1 MDESQRKSV
10 FDYVFSKADA
20 IGYMGFDSAESKK
33 FQDQLEADDELMRLA
48 GERLQRKY
56 IKDTILN
63 RYSKLRRYIDTGDVL
78 EAIDGIAAEDI
89 VGTKD
94 ELENGLFK
102 IVHGDLEIPCTSA
115 SFSEWQTVLKRFG
128 AIEND
133 GLRFAF
139 ITCGGIKKPAAEIEE
154 VKKILR
160 SYGVIPFIVK
170 PNDVK
175 ANIQNF
181 LGSLQKATK
190 SNADVVLYE
199 IVDRFI
205 EDAERANFR
214 IKKADVHRFVSS
226 LLSKRFLIATGL
238 AGSGKTKLAQIFS
251 AWITPTFMSSDPFAP
266 GQKVESDRTTYF
278 VKASGP
284 EFVEFWNGED
294 PQTATRVG
302 LPRKMIEEW
311 ADYITSNRLSSST
324 PARDIREAVKTGSRY
339 SDQLHSFETHLKAAA
354 FTLIE
359 SRGSL
364 KKAKCYEIVSVGA
377 DWTGSENILGYPNG
391 LDSSVYVSKPSLDLI
406 LRAQLNPHLPHFL
419 ILDEMNLS
427 HVERYFADILSVIE
441 SGEKIHLH
449 KDSERK
455 ADGVLVPQDLSLPPN
470 LFIIGTVNVDETT
483 YMFSP
488 KVLDR
493 ANVIEFRMNQSDL
506 AAFLE
511 APLKPD
517 VSMMSGGG
525 EGFGVNF
532 TASSSGEFSSFIEPL
547 KSRYELEMMLFFR
560 VLSTNGAEY
569 GYRVAHEAARFVQ
582 AYKELGGHGETDLSW
597 FNDAFDFVV
606 AQKFLPKLHGS
617 RAKLGPLLKKLW
629 FLCATDQER
638 SGQDLLE
645 AAEAAAKS
653 TEKQCEPSPVIPS
666 TAKFKVSAEKIN
678 RMWRLLN
685 ENGFASFAEA

>member
-1 MDESQRKSV
+1 MDESQRKAV
-10 FDYVFSKADA
+10 FDYVFQKADA
-20 IGYMGFDSAESKK
+20 ISYMGLDSAESKK
-33 FQDQLEADDELMRLA
+33 FQDGLEADDVLMKLA
-48 GERLQRKY
+48 GEQLQRKY

-63 RYSKLRRYIDTGDVL
+63 RYSKLRRYIDNSDILG
-78 EAIDGIAAEDI
+78 AIDGITVENI

-102 IVHGDLEIPCTSA
+102 IVIGDLEIPCTSA

-128 AIEND
+128 ALESD
-133 GLRFAF
+133 RLRFAF
-139 ITCGGIKKPAAEIEE
+139 ITCGGIKESTDAIEQ
-154 VKKILR
+154 VKKVLR

-170 PNDVK
+170 PNDRK
-175 ANIQNF
+175 ENISKFIGGLKNTQ
-181 LGSLQKATK
+181 QRK
-190 SNADVVLYE
+190 SDLVLSE
-199 IVDRFI
+199 IVDCFI
-205 EDAERANFR
+205 EDAGRANFR
-214 IKKADVHRFVSS
+214 VKKPEVQRFISS

-238 AGSGKTKLAQIFS
+238 AGSGKTKLAQIFA
-251 AWITPTFMSSDPFAP
+251 AWITPTFAPADPFAP

-278 VKASGP
+278 VKSSGP

-294 PQTATRVG
+294 PQTSTGVG
-302 LPRKMIEEW
+302 FPRKMIEEW
-311 ADYITSNRLSSST
+311 ADYISSKQLSSTT
-324 PARDIREAVKTGSRY
+324 PARDIRDAVKVESRF
-339 SDQLHSFETHLKAAA
+339 SSQLHSFETHLKAAA
-354 FTLIE
+354 FALLE
-359 SRGSL
+359 SRGNLQST
-364 KKAKCYEIVSVGA
+364 KCYEVVSVGA

-391 LDSSVYVSKPSLDLI
+391 LDSSAYVSKPALDLI

-427 HVERYFADILSVIE
+427 HVERYFADVLSVIE

-449 KDSERK
+449 KDVERK
-455 ADGVLVPQDLSLPPN
+455 ADGVYIPKEIGLPHN

-493 ANVIEFRMNQSDL
+493 ANVIEFRMRQGDL

-511 APLKPD
+511 SPVKPD
-517 VSMMSGGG
+517 LQIMIGRG

-532 TASSSGEFSSFIEPL
+532 NASASGEFSAFTGPL
-547 KSRYELEMMLFFR
+547 KSKYELEMLLFFR
-560 VLSTNGAEY
+560 VLSTSGAEY

-582 AYKELGGHGETDLSW
+582 AFKELGGYAETDLFW
-597 FNDAFDFVV
+597 FDEAFDYVV

-629 FLCATDQER
+629 FLCVTNQER
-638 SGQDLLE
+638 SGHELLE
-645 AAEAAAKS
+645 AAEVAAKS
-653 TEKQCEPSPVIPS
+653 TEKQFEPSTVIPMD
-666 TAKFKVSAEKIN
+666 APFKVSAEKIS

-685 ENGFASFAEA
+685 DNGFASFAEA

>member
-10 FDYVFSKADA
+10 FDYVFQKADA

-33 FQDQLEADDELMRLA
+33 FQDGLEADDELMKLA

-63 RYSKLRRYIDTGDVL
+63 RYSKLRRYIDTSDVL
-78 EAIDGIAAEDI
+78 GAIDGIAVENI

-102 IVHGDLEIPCTSA
+102 IVLGDREIPCTSA

-128 AIEND
+128 ALD
-133 GLRFAF
+133 SDSLRFAF
-139 ITCGGIKKPAAEIEE
+139 ITCGGIKESAEATEQ

-160 SYGVIPFIVK
+160 SYGVVPFIVK
-170 PNDVK
+170 PNEAKEDINK
-175 ANIQNF
+175 F
-181 LGSLQKATK
+181 LGGANKAK
-190 SNADVVLYE
+190 KLNADVVLSK
-199 IVDRFI
+199 IVESFVD
-205 EDAERANFR
+205 DAERASFR
-214 IKKADVHRFVSS
+214 VKKADVHRFVSS

-238 AGSGKTKLAQIFS
+238 AGSGKTKLAQIFA
-251 AWITPTFMSSDPFAP
+251 AWITPTIVSADPFAP

-278 VKASGP
+278 VKSSGP
-284 EFVEFWNGED
+284 EFVEFWNGVD
-294 PQTATRVG
+294 PQTSTRVG
-302 LPRKMIEEW
+302 LPRRMIEEW
-311 ADYITSNRLSSST
+311 ADYISLNQLSSST
-324 PARDIREAVKTGSRY
+324 PARDIREAVKVGSRY

-354 FTLIE
+354 FALLD
-359 SRGSL
+359 SRGKL
-364 KKAKCYEIVSVGA
+364 QGMRCYEIVSVGA

-391 LDSSVYVSKPSLDLI
+391 LDSSVYVSKPALDLI
-406 LRAQLNPHLPHFL
+406 LRAQINPHLPHFL

-441 SGEKIHLH
+441 SGEMIHLH

-455 ADGVLVPQDLSLPPN
+455 ADGVHVPQEVGLPQN

-493 ANVIEFRMNQSDL
+493 ANVIEFRMDANDL
-506 AAFLE
+506 ASFLQS
-511 APLKPD
+511 PVKPD
-517 VSMMSGGG
+517 LQMMSSGG

-532 TASSSGEFSSFIEPL
+532 TASASGEFSPFIGSL
-547 KSRYELEMMLFFR
+547 KSKYELEMMLFFQ
-560 VLSTNGAEY
+560 VLSTSGAEY
-569 GYRVAHEAARFVQ
+569 GYRVAHEAARFVH
-582 AYKELGGHGETDLSW
+582 AFKELGGYEEADLTW
-597 FNDAFDFVV
+597 FNDAFDYVV

-629 FLCATDQER
+629 FLCVTNQER
-638 SGQDLLE
+638 SGRELLE
-645 AAEAAAKS
+645 AAEFAAKS
-653 TEKQCEPSPVIPS
+653 TEKQFEPSSMIPS
-666 TAKFKVSAEKIN
+666 DASFKVSAEKIN

-685 ENGFASFAEA
+685 DNGFASFAEA

>member
-1 MDESQRKSV
+1 MDESQRKAV
-10 FDYVFSKADA
+10 FDYVFQKADA
-20 IGYMGFDSAESKK
+20 IGYMGLDSAESKK
-33 FQDQLEADDELMRLA
+33 FQDGLEADDALMKLA

-63 RYSKLRRYIDTGDVL
+63 RYSKLRRYIDANDVL
-78 EAIDGIAAEDI
+78 GAIDGITAENI

-102 IVHGDLEIPCTSA
+102 IVLDDLEIPCTSA

-128 AIEND
+128 ALEGD
-133 GLRFAF
+133 RLRFAF
-139 ITCGGIKKPAAEIEE
+139 ITCGGLKEPTEAIEQ

-160 SYGVIPFIVK
+160 SYGVVPFIVK

-175 ANIQNF
+175 ENIGKFIAGLKNA
-181 LGSLQKATK
+181 QKLK
-190 SNADVVLYE
+190 SDLVLSE
-199 IVDRFI
+199 IVDCFI
-205 EDAERANFR
+205 EDAGRANFR
-214 IKKADVHRFVSS
+214 VKKSEVHRFVSS

-238 AGSGKTKLAQIFS
+238 AGSGKTKLAQFFS
-251 AWITPTFMSSDPFAP
+251 AWITPTFAPTDPFSP
-266 GQKVESDRTTYF
+266 GNKVESDRTTYF
-278 VKASGP
+278 VKSSGP

-294 PQTATRVG
+294 PQASTRVG

-311 ADYITSNRLSSST
+311 ADYISTKQLSSTT
-324 PARDIREAVKTGSRY
+324 PAREIRDAVKVESRF

-354 FTLIE
+354 FALLE
-359 SRGSL
+359 SRGNLQST
-364 KKAKCYEIVSVGA
+364 KCYEIVSVGA

-391 LDSSVYVSKPSLDLI
+391 LDSSAYVSKPALDLI
-406 LRAQLNPHLPHFL
+406 LRAHVNHHLPHFL

-427 HVERYFADILSVIE
+427 HVERYFADVLSVIE

-449 KDSERK
+449 KDAERK
-455 ADGVLVPQDLSLPPN
+455 ADGVHVPQEIGLPPN

-493 ANVIEFRMNQSDL
+493 ANVIEFRMDQGDL

-511 APLKPD
+511 FPVKPD
-517 VSMMSGGG
+517 LQMMAGGG

-532 TASSSGEFSSFIEPL
+532 NASSSGEFSAFSGSL
-547 KSRYELEMMLFFR
+547 KSKYELEMMLFFR
-560 VLSTNGAEY
+560 VLSTSGAEY
-569 GYRVAHEAARFVQ
+569 GYRVAHEAARFMQ
-582 AYKELGGHGETDLSW
+582 AFKELGAYVESDLSW
-597 FNDAFDFVV
+597 FNEAFDYVI

-629 FLCATDQER
+629 FLCVTNQER
-638 SGQDLLE
+638 SGHELLE
-645 AAEAAAKS
+645 ATEVAAKS
-653 TEKQCEPSPVIPS
+653 TEKQYEPSTVIPIGAS
-666 TAKFKVSAEKIN
+666 FKVSAEKIS

-685 ENGFASFAEA
+685 DNGFVSFAEA